1 MALDLHHGTTYW
13 HQTQKDIEYPQ
24 LSKDESTEIVIIG
37 AGMSGALIAYEL
49 LKEQHNIILID
60 KDIPGH
66 GSSDGNT
73 GLIQYNSDESLHDMI
88 KTHGEHKAVDFY
100 RLSMT
105 GINLLHQ
112 IADELTEDTGYAKR
126 DSLYLSAKQ
135 SDIGKL
141 KEYGETLNKYGFP
154 AEWLSRQ
161 TLAKIYGLDAHG
173 ALKTAHDL
181 ELNPFKW
188 IQALHRSNLKRGAKI
203 FKNTAAVDIRR
214 SGLNTY
220 VVLTDTPYT
229 VRAKYVIFASGY
241 EENMIPEIEP
251 FVERNNTFS
260 FVSSKCSGFWTDR
273 AMIWDSADPYLYF
286 RSTEDDRIIAGGR
299 DKEGIELDSEK
310 KIKAESM
317 KILAKIKSYYPALE
331 AEPYKMWQSVFA
343 ESKDGLPFIGK
354 RKNKRNQFYAL
365 GYGGNGTCY
374 AAIAAILLR
383 FYLRGEEH
391 PYAYTVNL
399 EGREAKET

>member
-1 MALDLHHGTTYW
+1 
-13 HQTQKDIEYPQ
+13 
-24 LSKDESTEIVIIG
+24 
-37 AGMSGALIAYEL
+37 
-49 LKEQHNIILID
+49 
-60 KDIPGH
+60 
-66 GSSDGNT
+66 
-73 GLIQYNSDESLHDMI
+73 
-88 KTHGEHKAVDFY
+88 
-100 RLSMT
+100 MT

-112 IADELTEDTGYAKR
+112 IADELTGRYRIRQKGQPLSQCQTIGYR
-126 DSLYLSAKQ
+126 
-135 SDIGKL
+135 KL